1 MGNSSIKH
9 VIKTSEN
16 TKDIGSARDAYA
28 GQLMPT
34 QQINTFRNIDQL
46 FPTRTISR
54 GQDIPSAPLQYALR
68 PLDNLSIP
76 STQGTYDIFDY
87 VTRNRVTGLLVAK
100 DSVIAHESYE
110 YGNTEET
117 RWMSMSMAKSIST
130 TLVGAAI
137 KDGFIKSL
145 DDQLSTYL
153 PTLKGTSYDTVSVR
167 DLIQMTSGVHW
178 DETHT
183 NPDSERRAVL
193 ELQLSQEPGSILRYM
208 SQLPRVAASG
218 THWNY
223 STGETHVVGELL
235 YAATGEYLADYLSR
249 KIWSRLGM
257 EADASWWL
265 EAPGGLEIAGSG
277 ISATLRDYARFAD
290 FFMNGSKIDGV
301 SILPDNW
308 LEESTSPRQVSGEQI
323 DYGYMWWPVHAPEG
337 ANFQSGFSARGIFGQ
352 YIYIN
357 PSEKITIVVWSARAK
372 PLGSEVMPDN
382 DFFNAVVSA
391 LK

>member
-9 VIKTSEN
+9 DMKTIEGAE
-16 TKDIGSARDAYA
+16 DIGSARDAYA
-28 GQLMPT
+28 GRLMPT

-54 GQDIPSAPLQYALR
+54 GQDVPPTTLKYAPR
-68 PLDNLSIP
+68 SLDGLSIP
-76 STQGTYDIFDY
+76 SSHGAYDIFDY

-100 DSVIAHESYE
+100 EGQIAHESYE
-110 YGNTEET
+110 YGNTEGT

-137 KDGFIKSL
+137 KDGHIKSL
-145 DDQLSTYL
+145 DDQLSAYL
-153 PTLKGTSYDTVSVR
+153 PTLKNTSYDTVSVR

-193 ELQLSQEPGSILRYM
+193 ELQLSQEPGSILQYM
-208 SQLPRVAASG
+208 SQLPRVAPSG
-218 THWNY
+218 TLWNY

-235 YAATGEYLADYLSR
+235 HAATGEYLADYLSR
-249 KIWSRLGM
+249 KIWSKLGM

-265 EAPGGLEIAGSG
+265 EAPDGLEVAGSG
-277 ISATLRDYARFAD
+277 ISATLRDYARFAE
-290 FFMNGSKIDGV
+290 FFMNGSKIDGA

-308 LEESTSPRQVSGEQI
+308 LDQSTSPRQIAGAHV
-323 DYGYMWWPVHAPEG
+323 DYGYMWWPVHPPEG

-352 YIYIN
+352 YMYIN
-357 PSEKITIVVWSARAK
+357 PSEKIVIVVWSARAK

-382 DFFNAVVSA
+382 DFFNAVVGA